1 MSKEFIV
8 HLRNDGTDWKEY
20 KHMFR
25 YRGATI
31 IIRPVDKNT
40 SMFRYSLCHKGD
52 MFCRK
57 TGVAKAREKPPVEVN
72 NKNIPQE
79 IARVRSYFFH
89 PIVVTPLDGE
99 APEPEIRISY
109 NDILLGFKYLA
120 SRRAV

>member
-31 IIRPVDKNT
+31 IIRPVDKDT

-57 TGVAKAREKPPVEVN
+57 TGVAKAREKLPIVIE
-72 NKNIPQE
+72 NKNIPEE
-79 IARVRSYFFH
+79 IAKVRSYFYK
-89 PIVVTPLDGE
+89 E
-99 APEPEIRISY
+99 APVTIRTSY
-109 NDILLGFKYLA
+109 NDIVLGFKYITG
-120 SRRAV
+120 RRAV